1 MDLRPK
7 LVFLLASV
15 VLLAAAGANSATWVA
30 SANLSPLL
38 TVSPNTAVPN
48 QTVVLLG
55 TGFTPATTERGAAA
69 SGAHQI
75 TGLGGSVITVAGT
88 LLKWPYLI
96 YPINFDTVGNWAT
109 PITIPVT
116 PEIVA
121 GGPVSITVVDDQGLA
136 LTTQVGIGTPRI
148 SLEPASGS
156 RNSVVSI
163 TGEGFPAANSA
174 TSANVQVSISYA
186 GSRLGVVSPN
196 ASGEIDATVQVPET
210 AAIPSSNIVQATIVG
225 FSQNASAIHSVPDA
239 TITVS
244 PTGGRPGSVI
254 TIFGKNFPASAIV
267 SGTRAGNIS
276 VLNSPAPVTGDD
288 GKFTSF
294 FVVPLFFP
302 GVQTITATAGGIT
315 AVSSFTVTEGP
326 AVTQPT
332 PTPQHSIGAAQ
343 AMETL
348 TRGDN
353 LIILWNFDDSTK
365 RWTYFD
371 PRPAFANTI
380 KTMVTGRVYWLRLN
394 RIQAAPLNGKA
405 VFLVEGWNLVAW

>member
-15 VLLAAAGANSATWVA
+15 VLLSAAGANSATWVA
-30 SANLSPLL
+30 SANLAPLL

-55 TGFTPATTERGAAA
+55 TGFTPATTEGGAAA
-69 SGAHQI
+69 LGAHQI
-75 TGLGGSVITVAGT
+75 TGLGDSVITVAGT
-88 LLKWPYLI
+88 LLKWPNLI

-148 SLEPASGS
+148 SLEPTSGS

-186 GSRLGVVSPN
+186 GSQLGVVSPN

-210 AAIPSSNIVQATIVG
+210 AVIP
-225 FSQNASAIHSVPDA
+225 
-239 TITVS
+239 
-244 PTGGRPGSVI
+244 
-254 TIFGKNFPASAIV
+254 
-267 SGTRAGNIS
+267 
-276 VLNSPAPVTGDD
+276 
-288 GKFTSF
+288 
-294 FVVPLFFP
+294 
-302 GVQTITATAGGIT
+302 
-315 AVSSFTVTEGP
+315 
-326 AVTQPT
+326 
-332 PTPQHSIGAAQ
+332 
-343 AMETL
+343 
-348 TRGDN
+348 
-353 LIILWNFDDSTK
+353 
-365 RWTYFD
+365 
-371 PRPAFANTI
+371 
-380 KTMVTGRVYWLRLN
+380 
-394 RIQAAPLNGKA
+394 
-405 VFLVEGWNLVAW
+405 